1 MILATLVIS
10 VVLGFVF
17 FIYIEN
23 KTWSNILTA
32 IAIIGAVLSTFYII
46 KNDHDHYGMK
56 QATEQTA
63 QPIYSVGKSKQMQM
77 VLYQPIGTVDKKKV
91 YIYQKSAD
99 AKKKSHTRAKDD
111 TTNKVVRING
121 ESKMVTQTT
130 HWKYKNKAAKLW
142 FGIADEGN
150 KLVKQHNTLYINK
163 DWLVLSTTQAKAL
176 QKKMADKAYQAQLK
190 AAGKAFVTKQVM
202 AAMQKNP
209 RMSAADRAK
218 LVKQATAEFQAQAV
232 KKLIASLK

>member
-1 MILATLVIS
+1 MILVTLTIS
-10 VVLGFVF
+10 IVLSFIF

-23 KTWSNILTA
+23 KTWSNVLTG
-32 IAIIGAVLSTFYII
+32 IAIICAVLSTFYIV

-56 QATEQTA
+56 QVTETTA

-77 VLYQPIGTVDKKKV
+77 VLYQPIGSANKKQV

-99 AKKKSHTRAKDD
+99 TKKKSHTRAKDD
-111 TTNKVVRING
+111 TSNKVVRING
-121 ESKMVTQTT
+121 ESKMITKTT
-130 HWKYKNKAAKLW
+130 RWKYKNKTAKLW

-176 QKKMADKAYQAQLK
+176 QKKMADKAYQAKLK
-190 AAGKAFVTKQVM
+190 TAGKAFVEKQVM

-209 RMSAADRAK
+209 TMSAADRGK
-218 LVKQATAEFQAQAV
+218 LVKQAIAEFQAQAV